1 VSEEFTFG
9 YNVTP
14 RQAVKRVQNNFILS
28 VHAYNRIQTAPKRF
42 PRVFTLKTDVF
53 FRLVHMYAC
62 TDDFHFIPSFILK
75 KGGTQMKNMMI
86 MRRHTGIVRGK
97 TGNTL
102 TKREVPAIA

>member
-1 VSEEFTFG
+1 MSEEFTFG
-9 YNVTP
+9 YNATQK
-14 RQAVKRVQNNFILS
+14 QALKKVKHNFILS
-28 VHAYNRIQTAPKRF
+28 VHAYNRTQARWKRF
-42 PRVFTLKTDVF
+42 PRVFTRKTEVF
-53 FRLVHMYAC
+53 LRLVHMYAC

-75 KGGTQMKNMMI
+75 KGGTQMKSMMI

>member
-1 VSEEFTFG
+1 MSEEFTFG

-42 PRVFTLKTDVF
+42 PWVFTLKTDVF